1 MNDGRRD
8 FLKITSMLV
17 TSAQA
22 GALPFLS
29 EASLAAPAKEP
40 GNGSVVTETTDGK
53 VRGIDSGGVKIF
65 KGIPY
70 GESTAGKNRFM
81 PPKKPAKWAGVRDA
95 TEFGHISP
103 QTLVTNPGDYEKAIE

>member
-8 FLKITSMLV
+8 FLRKIMA
-17 TSAQA
+17 SAQA
-22 GALPFLS
+22 GAVLPVLS
-29 EASLAAPAKEP
+29 KAGRAAPAKEP

-53 VRGIDSGGVKIF
+53 VRGVDSGGIKIF

-81 PPKKPAKWAGVRDA
+81 LRNQPSGRASAMPLNLATSRLKPW
-95 TEFGHISP
+95 
-103 QTLVTNPGDYEKAIE
+103 

>member
-8 FLKITSMLV
+8 FLRKIMA
-17 TSAQA
+17 SAQA
-22 GALPFLS
+22 GAVLPFLS
-29 EASLAAPAKEP
+29 EAGRAAPAKEA
-40 GNGSVVTETTDGK
+40 GNGSVVTETNDGK
-53 VRGIDSGGVKIF
+53 VRGVDSGGVKIF

-95 TEFGHISP
+95 IAFGHISP
-103 QTLVTNPGDYEKAIE
+103 QTL